1 MGPDRKY
8 EPMYYHEQDPKFS
21 INILALHINHK
32 HHDINAYI
40 TQLSDLRK
48 WVGICAADI
57 SWRAFLLF
65 HCEATQFK
73 AQTACYD
80 LNFKSAQEK
89 IKESFVLQ
97 SSTFFFFIE
106 IQLNVRLLIF
116 MVRLDRKF
124 DIKARKQIYN
134 YGGVNKRNRFRP
146 RKDSLAS
153 DG

>member
-8 EPMYYHEQDPKFS
+8 EPMYYQEEDPKCS

-40 TQLSDLRK
+40 MQLSDLKK
-48 WVGICAADI
+48 WVGVCAADI
-57 SWRAFLLF
+57 SRRAFLLF
-65 HCEATQFK
+65 HREATQFK
-73 AQTACYD
+73 AQTACYG

-89 IKESFVLQ
+89 ILESFVVQ

-106 IQLNVRLLIF
+106 IQLNVPLLIF

-124 DIKARKQIYN
+124 DIKARKQRYT
-134 YGGVNKRNRFRP
+134 YGGVNKRNRFRK
-146 RKDSLAS
+146 RKDSLGS
-153 DG
+153 DR